1 MAIKKQFPDF
11 PSKADLLTEIYQPL
25 PKLTA
30 VIDWETLDSSVAT
43 EQVLR
48 SFAKALETADTN
60 ALGDVFL
67 TCQSFWR
74 DTLAVTSHL
83 RTFKSREV
91 IASVLTSLNNK
102 RRIHGIALIP
112 GTAQVVVV
120 SETLVSSPAEVVLIL
135 FVLELLPYALSRN
148 G

>member
-30 VIDWETLDSSVAT
+30 VIDWDTLDSSVAA

-60 ALGDVFL
+60 ALRDVFL
-67 TCQSFWR
+67 ICKSFWR

-91 IASVLTSLNNK
+91 IASVLTSLNHK
-102 RRIHGIALIP
+102 RRIHEIALIP

-120 SETLVSSPAEVVLIL
+120 SETLVSSPAEV
-135 FVLELLPYALSRN
+135 ALNFFPSLNFTLRTL
-148 G
+148 